1 MPLLPVVG
9 RRGGAARVA
18 TLVWAGELLDAL
30 VDARRFAR
38 RRRLGR
44 CRRPMRLANDSR
56 RPWILWATA
65 VALRRQ
71 AIRRAEP
78 GLTEAEVER
87 RLSHWLQDRPG
98 AEHGDG
104 PQPEQA

>member
-1 MPLLPVVG
+1 VP
-9 RRGGAARVA
+9 
-18 TLVWAGELLDAL
+18 TSDAL
-30 VDARRFAR
+30 SERFKTAVD
-38 RRRLGR
+38 
-44 CRRPMRLANDSR
+44 
-56 RPWILWATA
+56 LWATA